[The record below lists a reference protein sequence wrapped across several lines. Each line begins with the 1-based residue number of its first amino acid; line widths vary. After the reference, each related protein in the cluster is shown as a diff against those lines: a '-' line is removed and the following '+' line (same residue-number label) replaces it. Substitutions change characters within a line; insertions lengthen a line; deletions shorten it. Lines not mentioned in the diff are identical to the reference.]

1 MKKLFFL
8 TAAFATMLFA
18 SCEKEEMAPVA
29 KETTVT
35 YTVELPSV
43 QTKAGTKAI
52 GDGFNVDQLVYE
64 VWKTEVKGER
74 DLKDPAKATRL
85 YQETV
90 SMSKTDGE
98 QKCVVTLNLV
108 HDQNY
113 TILFWAQNDAADAY
127 NTDLLTE
134 VKYAKTA
141 YDSNVENMAAFYGVE
156 FLEAEEI
163 EKSGPMRRTELKRPF
178 AQLNI
183 ATMNTVDANEY
194 KVQLNKSKVKVSN
207 VPTVFDVAQNTP
219 STPAVTDEV
228 AFTFNYAALP
238 QEVLTVNNK
247 AYDHYVAMNY
257 MFAPNGEGDVTV
269 EYWIDAT
276 LIPTDVAND
285 KTETPAIINNTVI
298 NVPLKENYRT
308 NIVGNLLSSTTQYEV
323 VIDARWNDPSHY
335 IELPDTDDPVVDNC
349 YKVYTAQELAKW
361 AYVANKIDNT
371 ARLEIMQDIT
381 LPAFEI
387 VEDAA
392 NETYKFSDTPITF
405 TNGVPSSSNWIPV
418 GSNAAG
424 MIPYAGNANGNGHT
438 ISGLYINDADG
449 YAGLFGQIDGGDS
462 QENAVNSENI
472 FVGNIKIA
480 NSAVCANG
488 SAVGA
493 IAGYVRNIKSISN
506 CHVSN
511 CVVKGTS
518 HAGGIVGYLYT
529 RQSDKNIVLT
539 GCSTDANSSV
549 YGTGYVGGLVGTNY
563 GSIVINST
571 NSAYVEN
578 KGDYAGGIAGYS
590 RDYQINRSA
599 YIIACTNNGNVIS
612 TSKYVG
618 GITGY
623 NLCDVNH
630 TPSESSIV
638 ACSSVAAD
646 LKGKDNDKIGLLV
659 GRAYANSG
667 TVINNYH
674 YGSWAL
680 KTSSVSALVN
690 NGGMTSCFA
699 YGSVAEISQADVDEM
714 NAAIATYNAG
724 RSAADASYCPYT
736 WILSS
741 DNTPVLVK

>member
-1 MKKLFFL
+1 MKKLFLL

-18 SCEKEEMAPVA
+18 SCEKEEVAPVA
-29 KETTVT
+29 KEATVT

-64 VWKTEVKGER
+64 VWKTEGKGER

-127 NTDLLTE
+127 KTDVLTN
-134 VKYAKTA
+134 VTYAKDK
-141 YDSNVENMAAFYGVE
+141 YLSNNENMAAFYGIE

-183 ATMNTVDANEY
+183 GTMNTVDDNEY
-194 KVQLNKSKVKVSN
+194 EVQLNKSKVKFTK

-219 STPAVTDEV
+219 TTPAVTGDVE
-228 AFTFNYAALP
+228 FTFDYAALP
-238 QEVLTVNNK
+238 EEVLSVNGK

-257 MFAPNGEGDVTV
+257 IFAPNGEGDVTV

-276 LIPTDVAND
+276 LKPTDVAYD

-323 VIDARWNDPSHY
+323 VIDNRFYEPPFN
-335 IELPDTDDPVVDNC
+335 IEQPDVDNPVVDNC
-349 YKVYTAQELAKW
+349 YKAYTAEDLAKW

-405 TNGVPSSSNWIPV
+405 TNGVPSGSNWISV
-418 GSNAAG
+418 GGNATG
-424 MIPYAGNANGNGHT
+424 VNPYMGKANGNGYT
-438 ISGLYINDADG
+438 VSGLCINDADG
-449 YAGLFGQIDGGDS
+449 YAGFFGKIDGGDS
-462 QENAVNSENI
+462 QATAVNYENI
-472 FVGNIKIA
+472 HVDNIKINNA
-480 NSAVCANG
+480 TIYSNG
-488 SAVGA
+488 VAVGA
-493 IAGYVRNIKSISN
+493 VAGYVRNIKGIAD
-506 CHVSN
+506 CHVTNS
-511 CVVKGTS
+511 VITGTDYT
-518 HAGGIVGYLYT
+518 AAMVGYLYT
-529 RQSDKNIVLT
+529 RESDNKVVLSD
-539 GCSTDANSSV
+539 CSTDANTQV
-549 YGTGYVGGLVGTNY
+549 YGAGNVGGIAGTNY
-563 GSIVINST
+563 GSIIINSHNAASVT
-571 NSAYVEN
+571 GTGSYV
-578 KGDYAGGIAGYS
+578 GGIAGYN
-590 RDYQINRSA
+590 RDYHINRSG
-599 YIIACTNNGNVIS
+599 YIIACTNSGDITANNS
-612 TSKYVG
+612 YVG

-623 NLCDVNH
+623 NLYDDPNH
-630 TPSESSIV
+630 KTSEACIV
-638 ACSSVAAD
+638 ACKSTANSIV
-646 LKGKDNDKIGLLV
+646 GKDHVGILV
-659 GRAYANSG
+659 GRAYANTGS
-667 TVINNYH
+667 VINKHH
-674 YGSWAL
+674 YGSWGL
-680 KTSSVSALVN
+680 TTSSVSTLVN
-690 NGGMTSCFA
+690 NGEMTGCFA
-699 YGSVAEISQADVDEM
+699 YGSVAEITQADIDAM
-714 NAAIATYNAG
+714 NAAIATYNTG
-724 RSAADASYCPYT
+724 RAATDASYCPYT
-736 WILSS
+736 WSLSAG
-741 DNTPVLVK
+741 NAPVLVK